1 MVDLVEQ
8 LKEEKEIVLLVIG
21 VSYTNPTGGTQIS
34 GGLSV
39 NNESNDYIGHFGKA
53 NIKAGANSTG
63 AGGGYY
69 GGASNNLIGY
79 AMFSGAGGSSFISG
93 NVLCDAI
100 NESSSENSIT
110 HKGNY
115 LHYSGKYFI
124 FSKMLGGNENI
135 PNSNGE
141 GVILGN
147 TGNGCV
153 KITKVYFE

>member
-1 MVDLVEQ
+1 MVASGGGGACRI
-8 LKEEKEIVLLVIG
+8 EIGSTWTNANGGFGGTVKGGKSNSIVSNR
-21 VSYTNPTGGTQIS
+21 VSYTNPAGGTQIS

-79 AMFSGAGGSSFISG
+79 AMFFRSRRVHHLYQEMF
-93 NVLCDAI
+93 LCDAI

-110 HKGNY
+110 HKRK
-115 LHYSGKYFI
+115 LFA
-124 FSKMLGGNENI
+124 L
-135 PNSNGE
+135 
-141 GVILGN
+141 
-147 TGNGCV
+147 
-153 KITKVYFE
+153 